1 MIARHRGDLRVHSRW
16 RPGSPGPA
24 SPTAPEPPVAK
35 AQPVATD
42 NLHTARRAPWRKI
55 TILLSG
61 ALLILAIAGAVRRT
75 TDTTAPTQALPRTPA
90 AWAEQFTAAALQ
102 DPTDVC
108 HHLFAPALAAVFKGD
123 TGKTCMSYYSRIDSR
138 SYRIRHT
145 LQDGPSA
152 AIEGQELGYGRRF
165 GYFTVLLTHL
175 QSGWQAI
182 DIVPGGSVRPR

>member
-1 MIARHRGDLRVHSRW
+1 MIARHRGDPRVHSRW

-24 SPTAPEPPVAK
+24 PSTGPEPAIAEV
-35 AQPVATD
+35 QPVATD
-42 NLHTARRAPWRKI
+42 NLPAPRRAPWRKI

-61 ALLILAIAGAVRRT
+61 ALLILAIAGAVRHAT
-75 TDTTAPTQALPRTPA
+75 GTTAPSRARPRTAA
-90 AWAEQFTAAALQ
+90 AWAEQFTAAAIQ

-108 HHLFAPALAAVFKGD
+108 RHLFAPALAAVFKGD
-123 TGKTCMSYYSRIDSR
+123 TGRTCLAYYGRVDSR
-138 SYRIRHT
+138 SYRIRHR

-152 AIEGQELGYGRRF
+152 AIEGQVLGYGRRF
-165 GYFTVLLTHL
+165 GYFTILLTRL